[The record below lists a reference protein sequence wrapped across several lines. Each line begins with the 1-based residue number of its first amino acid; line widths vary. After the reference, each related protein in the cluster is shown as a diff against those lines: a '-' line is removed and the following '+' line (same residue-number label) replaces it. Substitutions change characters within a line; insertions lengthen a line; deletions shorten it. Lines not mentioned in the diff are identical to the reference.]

1 MKKPMGK
8 NSFDYSGLNNF
19 SEGMTDVFFIAKNF
33 DEQISFFISD
43 SVEKITGYTPAE
55 IEALPEHLYSIAFDD
70 DLPIIKKSLT
80 ELENNSNRN
89 GTKISYR
96 ITAKDGKIV
105 WLDETIKTEREMVS
119 RKIVAQK
126 STVLN
131 ITQLKENEAEL
142 EKSVNALKELNASKD
157 KFISIISHDLRAP
170 FTTLLGFSEILL
182 NEAEVSDEE
191 KNEYLHYIYDASK
204 SQLNLINCLLDWS
217 RLQTGRIKVEPVRLN
232 VKQTISNAI
241 TPLTGDAVR
250 KNIDIKLDLPA
261 DLHINADERL
271 FAQAIVNFAS
281 NAIKFTPEGKN
292 VHISASR
299 FKEGMIEVVV
309 RDEGLGISEENQSKL
324 FRIDQKFSLAGT
336 SGEKGSGLGL
346 TLVKEIVEKHGGQV
360 WFYSQIGEGSEFHF
374 TIPEAKN
381 LILLVE
387 DDENARSF
395 YKKIIETALPNFDL
409 KFAANGYEA
418 INLYRDLLPTIIITD
433 HDMPLMNGI
442 QLVEAIHKK
451 ESNRSVPIIII
462 SEKLS
467 DDLNRKYTKLGI
479 DKIVSKPVNQDQ
491 LATVVREC
499 LY

>member
-1 MKKPMGK
+1 MEKSGV
-8 NSFDYSGLNNF
+8 DYSGLNNF
-19 SEGMTDVFFIAKNF
+19 SEGMTDVFFIAENF
-33 DEQISFFISD
+33 DGQNNFFISD
-43 SVEKITGYTPAE
+43 SIEKITGYSPSE
-55 IEALPEHLYSIAFDD
+55 IDALPEHLYSLAFDD
-70 DLPIIKKSLT
+70 DLPIIKKALM
-80 ELENNSNRN
+80 ELKNNSTRN
-89 GTKISYR
+89 ESEIAYR
-96 ITAKDGKIV
+96 IIAKDGKII
-105 WLDETIKTEREMVS
+105 WLSESILVKRELGS
-119 RKIVAQK
+119 GKIIEQK
-126 STVLN
+126 STVLD
-131 ITQLKENEAEL
+131 ITGLKNKEAEL
-142 EKSVNALKELNASKD
+142 QKSLEVLKEQNVSKD

-182 NEAEVSDEE
+182 NEAEVSEEE

-232 VKQTISNAI
+232 VKQAISNAI
-241 TPLTGDAVR
+241 TPLTGDAMR
-250 KNIDIKLDLPA
+250 KNIDIKLDIPS

-271 FAQAIVNFAS
+271 FGQAIINFTT
-281 NAIKFTPEGKN
+281 NAIKFTPEGKD
-292 VHISASR
+292 VHISSSR

-324 FRIDQKFSLAGT
+324 FRIDQKFSLVGT

-346 TLVKEIVEKHGGQV
+346 TLVKEIVDKHGGQV

-387 DDENARSF
+387 DDEDIRNS
-395 YKKIIETALPNFDL
+395 YKKIFETALPNFDL

-418 INLYRDLLPTIIITD
+418 INMYRDLLPTIIITD

-451 ESNRSVPIIII
+451 ESNRSIPIVVI
-462 SEKLS
+462 SAKLS
-467 DDLNRKYTKLGI
+467 EEITRKYLKLGI
-479 DKIVSKPVNQDQ
+479 DKIVLKPVNQEQ
-491 LATVVREC
+491 LARVVREC